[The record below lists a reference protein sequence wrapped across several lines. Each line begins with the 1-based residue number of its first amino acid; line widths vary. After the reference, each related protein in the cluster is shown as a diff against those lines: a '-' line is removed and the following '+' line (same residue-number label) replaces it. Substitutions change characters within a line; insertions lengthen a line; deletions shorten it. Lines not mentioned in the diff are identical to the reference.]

1 MNATFG
7 VFQGLNKTICT
18 PLGVQSRSV
27 LLAVVGQRLLLCN
40 GKKREKKRPFFLLG
54 GLFGKTAAL
63 PTAANL
69 QRVLKERSPLFSL
82 NPSMPLNELLP
93 LIPRNGSPASQA
105 AVWVVLMSMG
115 NVPQGSP
122 PVQPLPENTTLWEV
136 QHFSH
141 VCIIAVILLLDS
153 FHPLLKEFVSLPAIA
168 GPRISSIFFALSLKL
183 ILTAHVGEIFLV
195 FENRSQRD
203 IGGYNFLDAGPCTP
217 NSFTLSAKN
226 PEKFFL
232 VGASW
237 RFFFFKKIVPHPVTQ
252 HTYVQNYP

>member
-18 PLGVQSRSV
+18 PFGVQSRSV
-27 LLAVVGQRLLLCN
+27 LLAVVGQTLLLCN
-40 GKKREKKRPFFLLG
+40 GKKKEEKRPFFLLG

-69 QRVLKERSPLFSL
+69 QRVLKEHSPLFSL

-93 LIPRNGSPASQA
+93 LIPRNGSPAFQA

-115 NVPQGSP
+115 NVPQGIP

-153 FHPLLKEFVSLPAIA
+153 FHPVLKEFVSLPAIVVQ
-168 GPRISSIFFALSLKL
+168 GYHPSFSLSLSLSLKL

-203 IGGYNFLDAGPCTP
+203 IGGYKFLDAGPCTP
-217 NSFTLSAKN
+217 NFY
-226 PEKFFL
+226 
-232 VGASW
+232 
-237 RFFFFKKIVPHPVTQ
+237 PVS
-252 HTYVQNYP
+252 

>member
-18 PLGVQSRSV
+18 PFGVQSRSV

-40 GKKREKKRPFFLLG
+40 GKKKKKRGKETVFPVRG
-54 GLFGKTAAL
+54 AFGKTAAL

-82 NPSMPLNELLP
+82 NPSMPLNKLLP

-153 FHPLLKEFVSLPAIA
+153 FHPVLKEFVSLPAIVVR
-168 GPRISSIFFALSLKL
+168 GYHPSFSLSLSLKL

-203 IGGYNFLDAGPCTP
+203 IGGYKFLDAGPCTP
-217 NSFTLSAKN
+217 NFY
-226 PEKFFL
+226 
-232 VGASW
+232 
-237 RFFFFKKIVPHPVTQ
+237 PVS
-252 HTYVQNYP
+252 

>member
-18 PLGVQSRSV
+18 PLEFK
-27 LLAVVGQRLLLCN
+27 VGPCFWLWWGRGCSYAMEKKK
-40 GKKREKKRPFFLLG
+40 KKREEKRPFFLLG

-153 FHPLLKEFVSLPAIA
+153 FHPLLKEFVSLPAIVVR
-168 GPRISSIFFALSLKL
+168 GYHPSFSLSLSQ
-183 ILTAHVGEIFLV
+183 AH
-195 FENRSQRD
+195 
-203 IGGYNFLDAGPCTP
+203 LDSTCRGNISC
-217 NSFTLSAKN
+217 
-226 PEKFFL
+226 
-232 VGASW
+232 
-237 RFFFFKKIVPHPVTQ
+237 I
-252 HTYVQNYP
+252 